1 MDWVILILGVPAVL
15 IPLVLLFGFAGCHP
29 ATPCF
34 DDSDCPGGSLCNED
48 GQCVPPPEPGETIFF
63 PPSAPENLSATAIDD
78 HSVLLTWASN
88 EAGATFKIE
97 RAQDGDDNFQTIV
110 PTRPVSP
117 AGTIDD
123 TPGLLEGVTFLYRV
137 SALVDQGASEPTS
150 SVASDISSATVLPAT
165 PGSFTATPVSINQI
179 DLSWTNRS
187 TVATE
192 FSLERRVVGGTF
204 APIGPVRVTGNTFSD
219 TIGLSGGTTY
229 EYQVFAVMDGVE
241 NSQPQVVKSL
251 PARPHR

>member
-1 MDWVILILGVPAVL
+1 M
-15 IPLVLLFGFAGCHP
+15 
-29 ATPCF
+29 
-34 DDSDCPGGSLCNED
+34 
-48 GQCVPPPEPGETIFF
+48 
-63 PPSAPENLSATAIDD
+63 
-78 HSVLLTWASN
+78 
-88 EAGATFKIE
+88 
-97 RAQDGDDNFQTIV
+97 
-110 PTRPVSP
+110 
-117 AGTIDD
+117 DD

-150 SVASDISSATVLPAT
+150 SVALGHFLRHGLAGNPGELHRHPGEHQPDRPVLD
-165 PGSFTATPVSINQI
+165 Q
-179 DLSWTNRS
+179 WS

-219 TIGLSGGTTY
+219 TIGLSEGTTY

>member
-29 ATPCF
+29 ATPCS

-48 GQCVPPPEPGETIFF
+48 GQCVAAPEPGEPIFF

-88 EAGATFKIE
+88 EAGATFKSSAHRTATTILSRLSQPDLFPPPAQLMTR
-97 RAQDGDDNFQTIV
+97 RACWRASHSSTAFQRWWIG
-110 PTRPVSP
+110 R
-117 AGTIDD
+117 
-123 TPGLLEGVTFLYRV
+123 
-137 SALVDQGASEPTS
+137 SEPTS

-179 DLSWTNRS
+179 DLSWTNAS

-192 FSLERRVVGGTF
+192 FSLERRVLGGTF

-219 TIGLSGGTTY
+219 TIGLSEGTT
-229 EYQVFAVMDGVE
+229 V
-241 NSQPQVVKSL
+241 
-251 PARPHR
+251 